1 MVAPNQREVI
11 KIKEATNR
19 TIDTLAAGAKRTD
32 HSVAVDFKPEPIEVT
47 GYWIRDVMR
56 IDIKL

>member
-1 MVAPNQREVI
+1 MIVPNQREII

-19 TIDTLAAGAKRTD
+19 TIDTLAAGARRTD
-32 HSVAVDFKPEPIEVT
+32 HSMAVDFRPELVEVT
-47 GYWIRDVMR
+47 GYWVGEMMR

>member
-1 MVAPNQREVI
+1 MTALNQREII

-19 TIDTLAAGAKRTD
+19 TIDNLAEGARRTD
-32 HSVAVDFKPEPIEVT
+32 HSMAVDFRPEPIEVT
-47 GYWIRDVMR
+47 GYWVGSMMR